1 MLHRG
6 YDNLEMMDPDRDRK
20 ESMDM
25 ASSGDKLVYFLIGS
39 FVGACAALLLAPQSG
54 EETRGLLEG
63 KAREGADKVGRSLR
77 DGRDTLEEKGRELA
91 GKASQTL
98 NRERENLRKKK
109 EQLGVVL
116 DTARR
121 KYRGESEA

>member
-1 MLHRG
+1 
-6 YDNLEMMDPDRDRK
+6 
-20 ESMDM
+20 M

-39 FVGACAALLLAPQSG
+39 FVGACVALLLAPQSG

-63 KAREGADKVGRSLR
+63 KAREGTDKVGRRLR
-77 DGRDTLEEKGRELA
+77 EGRDTLEERGRELA

-98 NRERENLRKKK
+98 NRERESLRKKK

-116 DTARR
+116 DAARR
-121 KYRGESEA
+121 TYRGETETQEESAD